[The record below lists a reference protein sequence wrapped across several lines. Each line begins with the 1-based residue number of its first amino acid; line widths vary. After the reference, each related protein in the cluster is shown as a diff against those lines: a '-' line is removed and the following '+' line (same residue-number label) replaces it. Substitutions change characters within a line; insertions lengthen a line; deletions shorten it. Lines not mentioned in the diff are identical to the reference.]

1 MNVKMNKKQLF
12 ITISLSTLGIALVA
26 LPGAS
31 ARRQDQQPS
40 ASTHAQSKAQALK
53 TQVHALPACEQQPQ
67 VQVFTCG
74 GDEEGLAQDN
84 VRVGVGSALA
94 SIADDED
101 DMQVVLGPG
110 SSWLGV
116 GVTEVNAEKVKELKL
131 PAERGALLGKIIA
144 DSPAAK
150 AGLKENDVVIE
161 INGQRVEG
169 AEQFRRMVRE
179 IPAGRTA
186 QFTIWRD
193 GRSQT
198 VSVTL
203 GKSDQHQFSFSD
215 KPGAF
220 TFHMPEISPMP
231 SFSGLGDF
239 AVSFL
244 GQPRLGIDAENL
256 DGEFGHFFGAPEG
269 EGILVRGVFEDSP
282 AAKAGLKVGD
292 VITVLNG
299 ERIRTIGELRE
310 RMAENKADKTVKL
323 GVLRNKSA
331 LTLTVELPPPPKHQ
345 EHHSSLRTNI

>member
-1 MNVKMNKKQLF
+1 MKSKQVL
-12 ITISLSTLGIALVA
+12 TIIGASALGSALIA

-31 ARRQDQQPS
+31 ARRQDRQSS
-40 ASTHAQSKAQALK
+40 ATSGAQSKAPKAEVK
-53 TQVHALPACEQQPQ
+53 ILPECEPQQ
-67 VQVFTCG
+67 VQVFDCTR
-74 GDEEGLAQDN
+74 DEDQGQSS
-84 VRVGVGSALA
+84 VRVALDSALA
-94 SIADDED
+94 SIGDED
-101 DMQVVLGPG
+101 NMQVALGPG

-116 GVTEVNAEKVKELKL
+116 GVTEVDAEKVKELKL
-131 PAERGALLGKIIA
+131 PAERGALLGKVVA

-150 AGLKENDVVIE
+150 AGLKENDVVTE

-169 AEQFRRMVRE
+169 AEQFRRMIRE

-193 GRSQT
+193 GQSET
-198 VSVTL
+198 LSVTL
-203 GKSDQHQFSFSD
+203 GKSDEHQFSFSD
-215 KPGAF
+215 RPG
-220 TFHMPEISPMP
+220 TFGFHLPEVAPMP

-239 AVSFL
+239 AFSFL

-292 VITVLNG
+292 VITSLNG

-310 RMAENKADKTVKL
+310 KMAAVKDQKAVKL

-331 LTLTVELPPPPKHQ
+331 LTLTIELPAPAKHQ
-345 EHHSSLRTNI
+345 DHHSSVRTNI

>member
-1 MNVKMNKKQLF
+1 MNRRKVF
-12 ITISLSTLGIALVA
+12 PIIGASALGITLIA

-31 ARRQDQQPS
+31 ARRQDPQS
-40 ASTHAQSKAQALK
+40 LATTGAQSKAPKAE
-53 TQVHALPACEQQPQ
+53 VEMLPECEPQQ
-67 VQVFTCG
+67 VQVFDCTK
-74 GDEEGLAQDN
+74 DEDRGN
-84 VRVGVGSALA
+84 VRVALDSALA
-94 SIADDED
+94 SIED
-101 DMQVVLGPG
+101 DDNMQVVLGPG

-116 GVTEVNAEKVKELKL
+116 GVTEVDAEKVKEFKL
-131 PAERGALLGKIIA
+131 PAERGALLGRVVA

-150 AGLKENDVVIE
+150 AGMKENDVVTE

-169 AEQFRRMVRE
+169 AEQFRRMIRE

-193 GRSQT
+193 GHSET
-198 VSVTL
+198 LGVTL
-203 GKSDQHQFSFSD
+203 GKSDEHQFSFSD
-215 KPGAF
+215 RPGTFA
-220 TFHMPEISPMP
+220 FHMPEVAPMP

-239 AVSFL
+239 ASSFL

-292 VITVLNG
+292 VITSLNG

-310 RMAENKADKTVKL
+310 KMAASKDQKTVKL
-323 GVLRNKSA
+323 GLLRNKSA
-331 LTLTVELPPPPKHQ
+331 LTLTVELPAPAKHP
-345 EHHSSLRTNI
+345 EHHTGRTNI